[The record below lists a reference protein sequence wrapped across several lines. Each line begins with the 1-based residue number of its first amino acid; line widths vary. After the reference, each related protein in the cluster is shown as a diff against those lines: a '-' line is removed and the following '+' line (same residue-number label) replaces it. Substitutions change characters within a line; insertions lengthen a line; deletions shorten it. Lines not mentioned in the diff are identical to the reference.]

1 MKLHLLAVVL
11 LPAAAAAQFSPI
23 SPRINPLVGLPAVLP
38 SPAISPLSGGIQL
51 PTPLPALTPSLILAA
66 PAVSLALS
74 APATAAPLA
83 QPAVSARRENVSTP
97 LSGLPS
103 AVIRVENRHAA
114 EKTPAANELFTGVTL
129 LPHNKLVVNA
139 VSKNER
145 ACAMPVSWIASIPS
159 GARSRAA
166 WSTSMHCPR
175 ASRRAS
181 RAKS

>member
-114 EKTPAANELFTGVTL
+114 EKAPAAAPAPEAAPDQESLDQLFDRGEIR
-129 LPHNKLVVNA
+129 A
-139 VSKNER
+139 VGR
-145 ACAMPVSWIASIPS
+145 ATDS
-159 GARSRAA
+159 
-166 WSTSMHCPR
+166 
-175 ASRRAS
+175 SRRIGLPEWDLE
-181 RAKS
+181 RELGLN

>member
-114 EKTPAANELFTGVTL
+114 EKTPAAAPAPEAAPDQESLDQLFDRGEIR
-129 LPHNKLVVNA
+129 A
-139 VSKNER
+139 VGR
-145 ACAMPVSWIASIPS
+145 ATDS
-159 GARSRAA
+159 
-166 WSTSMHCPR
+166 
-175 ASRRAS
+175 SRRIGLPEWDLE
-181 RAKS
+181 RELGLN